1 MVVHFLFDDTQ
12 LFEDAFSE
20 IRNFLKSEDEA
31 VALKA
36 LTQVLAE
43 LLEKYG
49 DDLRDAEYMK
59 VPEWMNV
66 VYYAEQALS
75 IIKESD

>member
-1 MVVHFLFDDTQ
+1 MILNYLKIH
-12 LFEDAFSE
+12 
-20 IRNFLKSEDEA
+20 FLKSEDEA
-31 VALKA
+31 VALKV

-49 DDLRDAEYMK
+49 DDLRDVEYMK

-66 VYYAEQALS
+66 IHCAEQALI
-75 IIKESD
+75 IIKQSD